1 MYVCMYVFLP
11 ALARA
16 REIVLQENSPR
27 PIRVTPADSEL
38 SEMETEGR
46 NTVWSPQVLSWPQPP
61 SS

>member
-38 SEMETEGR
+38 SEIETEGR
-46 NTVWSPQVLSWPQPP
+46 NTVWSP
-61 SS
+61 